1 MTSGHHTES
10 GGELVEIY
18 ENRLIYKIQTSAI
31 FSKSYQILKPCTVHM
46 VQTNMYIALR
56 ECATGS
62 LLQPPVAVAPHL
74 RLITPDLLYV
84 QQWSTPPAAPNLN
97 SETVVCHRAL
107 PLPSPS
113 SPVSLPHKSDSLD
126 KTNPKGEGRA
136 EDFPLQNHRLLD
148 SSVESKVRL
157 FLQTDIQI
165 DELQM
170 VLSRPKKVIVFLND
184 SWRCPTPRAA
194 CFASAFP

>member
-1 MTSGHHTES
+1 
-10 GGELVEIY
+10 
-18 ENRLIYKIQTSAI
+18 
-31 FSKSYQILKPCTVHM
+31 
-46 VQTNMYIALR
+46 
-56 ECATGS
+56 
-62 LLQPPVAVAPHL
+62 
-74 RLITPDLLYV
+74 
-84 QQWSTPPAAPNLN
+84 
-97 SETVVCHRAL
+97 
-107 PLPSPS
+107 
-113 SPVSLPHKSDSLD
+113 VSLPHKSDSLD

-184 SWRCPTPRAA
+184 SWRCPTLRAA